1 MTRSTLPT
9 CHRRWRAV
17 AAGIGIATMSFTAA
31 ACGGEDGGTG
41 GGGSEVEVGDG
52 TSREDEG
59 GEGGTGGGTEEE
71 VGDGTSREDEGGS
84 GGG

>member
-41 GGGSEVEVGDG
+41 GGSEVEVGDG

-59 GEGGTGGGTEEE
+59 GEGGTGGGSEEE